1 MTKVNDAPGVSTPE
15 QENAAPGETSN
26 DLKRFCGYARPFR
39 ILLWTERYCDERLAE
54 LQISPAQL
62 EADKNSFTDDALT
75 EMKVSEA
82 TQNAYGDH
90 YLLCAHKV
98 ACDRLRTERVPTG
111 YWALVACC
119 AALDQFK
126 FFQAK
131 GDRDAGTVQLA
142 LFAQHMLTIA
152 WMPKGISEVEHELA
166 FAKQSA
172 EKKTANENQIKGIQ
186 DEGAATT
193 SDKATKLQMRMVDIF
208 NDYRATFPYFT
219 DTVVYAHVAK
229 ALNAFDESGKITDR
243 TVLTLQGNAHK
254 VDSVRKSLNT
264 GSHLLTPKAKKQ
276 KK

>member
-131 GDRDAGTVQLA
+131 GDPDAGTVQLA

-172 EKKTANENQIKGIQ
+172 EKKKKNLDQIKAVQRKQADDRSAKAKAARALVKTTLYPDWKKANPNEKANVGYRHCAHVLTGQ
-186 DEGAATT
+186 GYKNANGAAISGSTVKGYFQKRKTT
-193 SDKATKLQMRMVDIF
+193 KS
-208 NDYRATFPYFT
+208 
-219 DTVVYAHVAK
+219 TV
-229 ALNAFDESGKITDR
+229 
-243 TVLTLQGNAHK
+243 
-254 VDSVRKSLNT
+254 
-264 GSHLLTPKAKKQ
+264 
-276 KK
+276 